1 MRLVYVA
8 PRYVSNTG
16 IYEVKEG
23 AGVRQ
28 PAQDRACNLPYSEI
42 QQQHEV
48 RRQPLGDR
56 DKACRRS
63 VVKEER
69 RKVSQRVMR
78 KSVLLELRS
87 RIDRRRR
94 NQRESD
100 IVVHIDE
107 KT

>member
-23 AGVRQ
+23 AGVCQ
-28 PAQDRACNLPYSEI
+28 PAQDHARNLLYSGI

-56 DKACRRS
+56 NKACQRT

-69 RKVSQRVMR
+69 RKVSQRTMR
-78 KSVLLELRS
+78 KPVVLELRS

-107 KT
+107 KA